1 MKYEADFPNSSM
13 LASCSYDDETHEL
26 TVWFRN
32 SRDYTYVDADKSV
45 FEAMRDSA
53 SVGKYFNSI
62 KSTLKQKT

>member
-1 MKYEADFPNSSM
+1 MKYEAEFPNSSM
-13 LASCSYDDETHEL
+13 LASCSYDDKTQEL

-32 SRDYTYVDADKSV
+32 SKDYTYVDVDKSI
-45 FEAMRDSA
+45 FEAMRDSN